1 MNGRS
6 GKKEGAAGKTKSAEK
21 PAVMAFFILYVFHL
35 FFRIFIYGMI
45 KN

>member
-1 MNGRS
+1 MAGRA
-6 GKKEGAAGKTKSAEK
+6 GGARRTGKTKSAEK
-21 PAVMAFFILYVFHL
+21 PGVMAFFILYVFHL